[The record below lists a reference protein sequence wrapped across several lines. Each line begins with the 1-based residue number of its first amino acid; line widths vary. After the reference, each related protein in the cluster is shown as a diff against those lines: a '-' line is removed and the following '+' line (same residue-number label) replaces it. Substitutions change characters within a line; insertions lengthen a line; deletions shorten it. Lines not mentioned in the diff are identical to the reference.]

1 VSLFVLVWL
10 VAIGLMSFSLAT
22 MTALICAR
30 VVREHQK
37 TRRAARRA
45 IVLPELVHHVGGL
58 VGDETLDL
66 HGLEKDAVLMAEV
79 VRDLA
84 GLVLGPER
92 QRLMEALQALKVDQT
107 LRRLLRAGSVVHR
120 VLAAEALIFF
130 PGEETYT
137 GLLRAVRRDDPRV
150 RLAALR
156 TVIELGR
163 APPVNEMLDAVI
175 GGSERASLLFSD
187 LLQRATRTQIDGA
200 IEALK
205 RKDLPVPVRVMV
217 MQALG
222 ATRDKRAF
230 PALKA
235 ATKARDPE
243 IRAGALGSLAA
254 LGHTSTHKLVADAL
268 VDEDW
273 RVRLK
278 AIECVRKLGLTEFFA
293 RVMVLSNDEVWWVR
307 YRAGQTLM
315 SLADDDIA
323 KLKRFAKKSARFAPR
338 SPRDAAGEPRSFA
351 GGPTPAVAGVPPG
364 MRNFR

>member
-1 VSLFVLVWL
+1 VNLLIIVWL
-10 VAIGLMSFSLAT
+10 AALGLMTFSLAT
-22 MTALICAR
+22 MAALILAR
-30 VVREHQK
+30 LVREHQRG
-37 TRRAARRA
+37 RRAARRA

-58 VGDETLDL
+58 VENEALDL

-92 QRLMEALQALKVDQT
+92 QRLMEALQALKVDQS
-107 LRRLLRAGSVVHR
+107 LMRLLRKGPVVHR

-130 PGEETYT
+130 PCDATYEA
-137 GLLRAVRRDDPRV
+137 LMRAVRRDDPRV

-163 APPVNEMLDAVI
+163 APPVSEMLDAVI
-175 GGSERASLLFSD
+175 TGSERASLLFSD
-187 LLQRATRTQIDGA
+187 LLQRATRTQIPGA

-205 RKDLPVPVRVMV
+205 RKDLPVQVRVMV

-222 ATRDKRAF
+222 AAQDKRAF
-230 PALKA
+230 PVLKA
-235 ATKARDPE
+235 ATKAKDPE
-243 IRAGALGSLAA
+243 IRAGALGALAT
-254 LGHTSTHKLVADAL
+254 LGHVSTHKLVAEAL

-278 AIECVRKLGLTEFFA
+278 AIECVRKLGLAEFFA
-293 RVMVLSNDEVWWVR
+293 RVMVLANDEVWWVR

-323 KLKRFAKKSARFAPR
+323 KLKKFTRKAARFASR
-338 SPRDAAGEPRSFA
+338 SPAVASGREARSFA
-351 GGPTPAVAGVPPG
+351 GPLPAFAGLPP
-364 MRNFR
+364 RTFR